1 MDNLNSQS
9 YRSLKA
15 KSYNKRKSNY
25 DFDRSMDGVSEELRP
40 AAVANRAANA
50 SNNTPDTDQLAANYD
65 EKLKQMEKAQGKD
78 FEMGQNSE
86 KELDRMSKQIQ
97 SGDEQNLE
105 LSESLRAAIEKLPP
119 ATSRSFGEIYRG

>member
-1 MDNLNSQS
+1 MDLVK
-9 YRSLKA
+9 SL
-15 KSYNKRKSNY
+15 
-25 DFDRSMDGVSEELRP
+25 DQQLLLTEQLMLQ
-40 AAVANRAANA
+40 
-50 SNNTPDTDQLAANYD
+50 TIILDTDQLAANYD

-105 LSESLRAAIEKLPP
+105 LSESFELI
-119 ATSRSFGEIYRG
+119 